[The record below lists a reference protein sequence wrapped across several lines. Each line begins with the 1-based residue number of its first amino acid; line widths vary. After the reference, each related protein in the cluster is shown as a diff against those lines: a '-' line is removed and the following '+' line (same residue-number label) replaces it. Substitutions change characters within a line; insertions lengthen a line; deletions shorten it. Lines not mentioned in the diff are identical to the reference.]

1 MRPVKSKRDVHPVK
15 ETYKRDLCT
24 AKETYTRDLQTKE
37 MNKLQNNKA
46 ASNKMYILQNT
57 NILQNGPTHNK
68 RVSSAVYWTLMC
80 LLIRDCFFHS

>member
-46 ASNKMYILQNT
+46 ASNKMYTAKYQYTAKWTYTQQKSLFGC
-57 NILQNGPTHNK
+57 LLDSD
-68 RVSSAVYWTLMC
+68 VSS
-80 LLIRDCFFHS
+80 DS